1 MDLRIAYLRPN
12 QILSRLAET
21 PVIFVPV
28 APLEWHGPHLP
39 LGVDA
44 INAERTAE
52 AICEK
57 AGGLV
62 WPTIHFGTEQERPA
76 QVLRNLGIDP
86 ATIRQETS
94 FYDSATTQD
103 FIDVLQKLPD
113 EVQTVCVFGHNPAVY
128 YWVSNLVK
136 YFNGDMPTCST
147 VDIDFAVDKWADV
160 AARIGKKAFQYIPK
174 EM

>member
-1 MDLRIAYLRPN
+1 MRRVIIVRHAKSVPYGYDNDFQRDLTDRGISDAEKISTTLKEEGIIPDLIIASPAR
-12 QILSRLAET
+12 
-21 PVIFVPV
+21 
-28 APLEWHGPHLP
+28 
-39 LGVDA
+39 
-44 INAERTAE
+44 RTMHTAN
-52 AICEK
+52 IYC
-57 AGGLV
+57 
-62 WPTIHFGTEQERPA
+62 
-76 QVLRNLGIDP
+76 RNLGIDP

-147 VDIDFAVDKWADV
+147 VAIDFAVDKWADV